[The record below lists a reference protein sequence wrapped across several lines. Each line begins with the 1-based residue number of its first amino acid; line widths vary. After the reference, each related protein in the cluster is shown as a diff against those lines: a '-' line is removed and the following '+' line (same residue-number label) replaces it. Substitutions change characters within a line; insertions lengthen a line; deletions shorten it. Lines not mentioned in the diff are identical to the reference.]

1 MCRNHAGVSWVDP
14 TGVTDV
20 IGGALDISEG
30 NYLAGALRMGSGLV
44 PFSQS
49 TLGCGAAGTLN
60 KAVNLGEAGMGI
72 NDGIQSLRNDDPMG
86 AAMSFLGAGMSM
98 GGMGQSFCFVAGT
111 QVVVEILDD
120 GTATLEDAVPTEA
133 GPNSDP
139 FLGNFVLAVAL
150 VAVAFEGRRRISR
163 TRRRTD
169 QSTNE
174 CEETKEHK
182 DLDAAFVNWD
192 WQLHIG
198 EPDSQA
204 PAPAEDLYVNRRGQP
219 ETDPTEGSTLVSSP
233 PTEPMLPSADSP
245 QTTSPATLAN
255 SSMPTPTTRVDS
267 QPEPV
272 RTGTFRQL
280 TATLWLAAFLSLA
293 GWFGYRALPDQP
305 TAAASTTARA
315 TPSAASGK
323 PRYVTKNI
331 EDVKAGEKVLAMDPA
346 SGELAYKRVV
356 ADFSL
361 VADHLRILKIVADDG
376 SDQILQTTDE
386 HPFWL
391 PARDA
396 WVAAKHLTPGDLVLG
411 PHGQL
416 QSVAATSR
424 EEYPN
429 GIPVFNF
436 EVEHFHSYFV
446 RESAADIPFLSH
458 NAAKT
463 PTGSSCAPTHDTGKM
478 GRVGEHAAQDAVS
491 EYLGR
496 TPIGGTNITY
506 KGAVQNGSG
515 HGLDLVYEYDDPT
528 GKRMTAVVE
537 VKVNSSRLSEDQKDS
552 EEFVRSRAERA
563 NGWSVSADIKK
574 LAKEVLVADKAG
586 LIMYLLVRVKW
597 TGKSKIVV
605 EPWVTQWR
613 RSRVRQMLCEDFAH
627 GLKNMTPSGCTR
639 ACQTTLAAAARRGSS
654 AFQWVRSNIGQEPVQ
669 ST

>member
-1 MCRNHAGVSWVDP
+1 MCRNYAGVSWVDP

-30 NYLAGALRMGSGLV
+30 NYLAGALRLGAGMV

-60 KAVNLGEAGMGI
+60 KAINLGEAGMGI

-86 AAMSFLGAGMSM
+86 AAMSFLSAGMSM

-111 QVVVEILDD
+111 QVVVEIQPD
-120 GTATLEDAVPTEA
+120 GAPTLKPAQHP
-133 GPNSDP
+133 DP

-150 VAVAFEGRRRISR
+150 VAVAFEGRRRISK
-163 TRRRTD
+163 TRRRCD
-169 QSTNE
+169 QSTDE

-192 WQLHIG
+192 WRLHIG
-198 EPDSQA
+198 EPDTQA
-204 PAPAEDLYVNRRGQP
+204 LTPAPAEDHSVIRSRQP
-219 ETDPTEGSTLVSSP
+219 ETAPADGSTLAVSP
-233 PTEPMLPSADSP
+233 PSVPVMPSPNSQP
-245 QTTSPATLAN
+245 TSPATLVD

-272 RTGTFRQL
+272 RAGTFRQL

-305 TAAASTTARA
+305 TAAASTSARE
-315 TPSAASGK
+315 TRVPASSK

-331 EDVKAGEKVLAMDPA
+331 EDVKAGEKVLAMDPE

-376 SDQILQTTDE
+376 SDQTLQTTDE

-424 EEYPN
+424 EEHVD
-429 GIPVFNF
+429 GIPVYNF
-436 EVEHFHSYFV
+436 EVEDFHSYFV
-446 RESAADIPFLSH
+446 RETTTGTPLLSH
-458 NAAKT
+458 NAKQKRGEST
-463 PTGSSCAPTHDTGKM
+463 CSVDVETGDPQEAEVFRQASKDAYAYDVENYDKHDWHFHNGHAVEMHHTIPVQVQERLSPDLQVHPDIV
-478 GRVGEHAAQDAVS
+478 GRRGNPNKIP
-491 EYLGR
+491 L
-496 TPIGGTNITY
+496 PTY
-506 KGAVQNGSG
+506 KHQEIHPEYNKRFFKLIEENGDIDAMDRT
-515 HGLDLVYEYDDPT
+515 LLLII
-528 GKRMTAVVE
+528 RAQC
-537 VKVNSSRLSEDQKDS
+537 RR
-552 EEFVRSRAERA
+552 EF
-563 NGWSVSADIKK
+563 GI
-574 LAKEVLVADKAG
+574 
-586 LIMYLLVRVKW
+586 
-597 TGKSKIVV
+597 
-605 EPWVTQWR
+605 
-613 RSRVRQMLCEDFAH
+613 
-627 GLKNMTPSGCTR
+627 
-639 ACQTTLAAAARRGSS
+639 
-654 AFQWVRSNIGQEPVQ
+654 
-669 ST
+669 